1 MVLYGITGT
10 LFAYCVS
17 LVLTNSLAAFAV
29 LAAYQVIIFGV
40 CLSSFVFA
48 VLIDPTVSLLSGL
61 ALPGCVP
68 FGADLR
74 KIHGGDQGYEHHS

>member
-29 LAAYQVIIFGV
+29 LAAYQVVIFGV
-40 CLSSFVFA
+40 CRLYFA
-48 VLIDPTVSLLSGL
+48 VVHPDILLLSAL
-61 ALPGCVP
+61 ALPGSVP
-68 FGADLR
+68 LGADLR
-74 KIHGGDQGYEHHS
+74 